1 MKITVEELEFTY
13 TFDWDKTGTED
24 ENYSPSA
31 EEAIDVALRLL
42 VPFFGPGEIRKA
54 LEGGCVFPRDYE

>member
-1 MKITVEELEFTY
+1 M
-13 TFDWDKTGTED
+13 TGTED

-42 VPFFGPGEIRKA
+42 VPSFGPGEIRKA